1 MKYLIMCEGPN
12 ELAII
17 KMLLEHDKLM
27 FTEDD
32 LLNLVPYHARQIGK
46 ILPVSWGCPCFENRR
61 QIK

>member
-1 MKYLIMCEGPN
+1 MKYLVMCEGPN

-32 LLNLVPYHARQIGK
+32 LLILLPYHARQIGK
-46 ILPVSWGCPCFENRR
+46 SSAV
-61 QIK
+61 